1 MTPNFILM
9 NSKIQAYS
17 VKTLL
22 GRGSFGEVYMV
33 DKDGEI
39 YACKK
44 LTSFMNRETR
54 KALHQEVK
62 NILYNNIVK
71 SITNYF

>member
-1 MTPNFILM
+1 MKIIQFFWHISVEPQFLM
-9 NSKIQAYS
+9 NSKILGYS

-33 DKDGEI
+33 EKDGEI

-54 KALHQEVK
+54 KALHQEV
-62 NILYNNIVK
+62 L
-71 SITNYF
+71 FF